1 LNWQEAGSETPAGDR
16 SGPSESTKERPV
28 PLPSYDE
35 LPPAARGGRSAW
47 GLFGPD
53 DQIGMLNTVTPAVT
67 AAAARLVT
75 TGEVFPLDLPLDYFD
90 PPLFGRSA
98 AAIDIKVAAD
108 QQGLDEVYNNFN
120 PQSSSQWDS
129 LAHVAYDRDAF
140 FNGASLDDV
149 TKGRNSIGHW
159 AQHGLATRGV
169 LLDLERSAVAN
180 GRSYDPGSP
189 HAFTVDDVEL
199 ARTASGVEFREG
211 DVIVL
216 RTGFVSW
223 YSGLSSA
230 ERERISSRVDLR
242 ACGLEHT
249 EEMARYL
256 WNTHAAAVAGDAPSL
271 EVWPM
276 ERDDEHFPFGML
288 HRLLLGQFGQ
298 GIGELWALDE
308 LSSRCAEL
316 NRYEFFLT
324 SAPLNYARGIGST
337 ANALAIL

>member
-1 LNWQEAGSETPAGDR
+1 MLMIAVDHL
-16 SGPSESTKERPV
+16 ESRRGAHV
-28 PLPSYDE
+28 PLLSYDE

-67 AAAARLVT
+67 AAAAGLVS

-98 AAIDIKVAAD
+98 AAIDIKIGVGE
-108 QQGLDEVYNNFN
+108 QGLDEVYNNFN

-129 LAHVAYDRDAF
+129 LAHVAYDADAF
-140 FNGASLDDV
+140 YNGATLDEVV
-149 TKGRNSIGHW
+149 TEGRGSIGHW

-169 LLDLERSAVAN
+169 LLDLERTAAAE
-180 GRSYDPGSP
+180 GRTYDPGSA
-189 HAFTVDDVEL
+189 HAFTVDDVER
-199 ARTASGVEFREG
+199 ARVASGVEFREG

-223 YSGLSSA
+223 YSALPPA
-230 ERERISSRVDLR
+230 ERERISTRVDLR

-256 WNTHAAAVAGDAPSL
+256 WNTHAAAVAADAPSL

-276 ERDDEHFPFGML
+276 QREEEHFPFGML
-288 HRLLLGQFGQ
+288 HRFLLAQFGQ
-298 GIGELWALDE
+298 AIGELWALDA
-308 LSSRCAEL
+308 LSGRCAEL

-324 SAPLNYARGIGST
+324 SAPLNYIRGIGST